1 MNHTTRLFTII
12 LLILLTA
19 CQQESTNKKQL
30 DKGEKLRLLTYGGP
44 PDLECRVNA
53 KNVVAD
59 QWGLEFVSAAGC
71 EVTDELVDSVD
82 RHNKK
87 VEALIE
93 AKFGKSWQDTFD
105 KEVNEERRKQKV
117 IYDLLDNEKI
127 ILDKQKALEKEGNG
141 LHYLFKKRNNG
152 TYIVRVS
159 GWGKIKGKDTYVSYF
174 RYVVDI
180 EKKQVKLTSD
190 RVIKD

>member
-1 MNHTTRLFTII
+1 MKHKLPFFILF
-12 LLILLTA
+12 LLVFLTG
-19 CQQESTNKKQL
+19 CHSPSKPVDSNK
-30 DKGEKLRLLTYGGP
+30 KLRLLTYGGP
-44 PDLECRVNA
+44 PDLECRINA

-71 EVTDELVDSVD
+71 EVTEELVDSVD

-93 AKFGKSWQDTFD
+93 AKFGKSWQVTFD
-105 KEVNEERRKQKV
+105 KEVNEERKKQKV
-117 IYDLLDNEKI
+117 VYDLLDNEKR

-141 LHYLFKKRNNG
+141 LHYQFKKRNNES
-152 TYIVRVS
+152 YFVRVT

-190 RVIKD
+190 YVIKE

>member
-1 MNHTTRLFTII
+1 MNNKNIEIIGSSNDNPKTSCLFTIASNSSRFS
-12 LLILLTA
+12 L
-19 CQQESTNKKQL
+19 
-30 DKGEKLRLLTYGGP
+30 
-44 PDLECRVNA
+44 
-53 KNVVAD
+53 
-59 QWGLEFVSAAGC
+59 F
-71 EVTDELVDSVD
+71 
-82 RHNKK
+82 
-87 VEALIE
+87 E

-190 RVIKD
+190 RVIKE